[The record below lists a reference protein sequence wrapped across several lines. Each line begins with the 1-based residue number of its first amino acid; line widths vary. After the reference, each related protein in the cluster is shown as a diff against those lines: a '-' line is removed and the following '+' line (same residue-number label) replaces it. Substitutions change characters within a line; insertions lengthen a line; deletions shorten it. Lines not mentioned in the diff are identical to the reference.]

1 MATRNNLVTFE
12 EAAARIG
19 VLPTLEPRPNAVN
32 IRITTKALT
41 EALQG
46 IPAYQ
51 SQAFGYMGFVVTPEE
66 YALTGE
72 PGWQDFDD
80 PGFHRPLGG
89 NAAAQ
94 RDADVQYTV
103 AKNIFQSQ
111 ENVRQ
116 AINKALTAAVPE
128 KFR

>member
-46 IPAYQ
+46 IPSYQ

-66 YALTGE
+66 YALIGE
-72 PGWQDFDD
+72 PGWQNFDD

-89 NAAAQ
+89 LQQPNATPTCNTAWQ
-94 RDADVQYTV
+94 RTFSRAR
-103 AKNIFQSQ
+103 KM
-111 ENVRQ
+111 
-116 AINKALTAAVPE
+116 
-128 KFR
+128 